1 MAGEGTIEIGDTTLD
16 TPIGYTHDP
25 KKLESSEYSI
35 GGTLLTTRI
44 VTAEDQ
50 PKSKY
55 TFVVSGIISSKMY
68 EIKAEVSKIGNI
80 DYIDNLLIVERLTG
94 DAAEDTFYTL
104 RRMSAAT
111 PLPVVELGGVAKTV
125 TVTNA
130 INPAAGNVYA
140 KAEVIGADGYYRA
153 RFIFGDIPPAVDNNI
168 MIRYE
173 PKYYIRIPE
182 DGFRYTGMI
191 QNIANYLLTCREV

>member
-1 MAGEGTIEIGDTTLD
+1 MADEGTIEIGDTTLD

-44 VTAEDQ
+44 VTAENQ

-68 EIKAEVSKIGNI
+68 AIKAEVSKIGNI

-104 RRMSAAT
+104 RRMSAAAL
-111 PLPVVELGGVAKTV
+111 PLPVVELGGVAKNV
-125 TVTNA
+125 T
-130 INPAAGNVYA
+130 INPALNPGAGDVYA
-140 KAEVIGADGYYRA
+140 QSDIAGRA

-191 QNIANYLLTCREV
+191 KDVANYLLTCREV

>member
-1 MAGEGTIEIGDTTLD
+1 MADEGTIEIGDTTLD

-25 KKLESSEYSI
+25 LKLESHEYSI
-35 GGTLLTTRI
+35 GGILLTTRV

-55 TFVVSGIISSKMY
+55 TFVVSGIVSSKMY
-68 EIKAEVSKIGNI
+68 EIKSEVSKIGNI
-80 DYIDNLLIVERLTG
+80 DYIDNLQIVERLSG
-94 DAAEDTFYTL
+94 DGATTTFYTL
-104 RRMSAAT
+104 RRMSGAT

-125 TVTNA
+125 TVTDLT
-130 INPAAGNVYA
+130 NPAAGNVYA
-140 KAEVIGADGYYRA
+140 KADVSGRA
-153 RFIFGDIPPAVDNNI
+153 RFIFGDVPPDVDNNI

-173 PKYYIRIPE
+173 PKYYVRIPE

>member
-1 MAGEGTIEIGDTTLD
+1 MADEGTIEIGDTTLD
-16 TPIGYTHDP
+16 TPIGHTHDP
-25 KKLESSEYSI
+25 LKLESSEYSI

-55 TFVVSGIISSKMY
+55 TFVVSGIVNSKMY
-68 EIKAEVSKIGNI
+68 AIKAEVSKIGNI

-94 DAAEDTFYTL
+94 DAATLIFYTQ

-111 PLPVVELGGVAKTV
+111 PLPVVELGGVAMTV
-125 TVTNA
+125 EVNA
-130 INPAAGNVYA
+130 GDPPLDKVYA
-140 KAEVIGADGYYRA
+140 QADIAGRA
-153 RFIFGDIPPAVDNNI
+153 RFKFNIGNVPPAVDNNI

-173 PKYYIRIPE
+173 PKYLIRIPE

-191 QNIANYLLTCREV
+191 KDVANYLLTCREV

>member
-1 MAGEGTIEIGDTTLD
+1 MADEGTIEIGDTTLD

-25 KKLESSEYSI
+25 RKLESSEYSI

-68 EIKAEVSKIGNI
+68 SIKSEVSKIGNI
-80 DYIDNLLIVERLTG
+80 YYIDNLQIVERLSG
-94 DAAEDTFYTL
+94 DGAEVTFYTQ

-111 PLPVVELGGVAKTV
+111 PLPIVELGGVAKTV
-125 TVTNA
+125 TVTNLT
-130 INPAAGNVYA
+130 NPAAGNVYA
-140 KAEVIGADGYYRA
+140 KADVSGRA
-153 RFIFGDIPPAVDNNI
+153 RFTFGDIPPDVDNNI
-168 MIRYE
+168 MIQYE
-173 PKYYIRIPE
+173 PKYLIRILE

>member
-1 MAGEGTIEIGDTTLD
+1 MADEGTIEIGDTTLD
-16 TPIGYTHDP
+16 TPIGYTHAP
-25 KKLESSEYSI
+25 RELKSSEYSI
-35 GGTLLTTRI
+35 GGNLLTTRI

-55 TFVVSGIISSKMY
+55 TFVISGIISSKMY
-68 EIKAEVSKIGNI
+68 AIKAEVSKIGNI
-80 DYIDNLLIVERLTG
+80 NYIDNLLIVERLTG
-94 DAAEDTFYTL
+94 DAAEDTFYTQ
-104 RRMSAAT
+104 RRMSAAAL

-125 TVTNA
+125 TINA
-130 INPAAGNVYA
+130 ALNPAAGNVYA
-140 KAEVIGADGYYRA
+140 QADIAGRA

-182 DGFRYTGMI
+182 DGFRYIGRI

>member
-1 MAGEGTIEIGDTTLD
+1 MADEGTIEIGDTTLD

-25 KKLESSEYSI
+25 LKLESSEYSI
-35 GGTLLTTRI
+35 GGILLTTRI

-50 PKSKY
+50 PVSRY

-68 EIKAEVSKIGNI
+68 AIKSEVSKIGNI
-80 DYIDNLLIVERLTG
+80 DYIDNLLIVERLSG

-104 RRMSAAT
+104 RRMSADT
-111 PLPVVELGGVAKTV
+111 PLPVVELGGVNKTV

-140 KAEVIGADGYYRA
+140 KADVSGRA
-153 RFIFGDIPPAVDNNI
+153 RFIFGDVPPAVNNNI

-182 DGFRYTGMI
+182 NGFRYTGRI
-191 QNIANYLLTCREV
+191 QNIANFTLICREVGT

>member
-25 KKLESSEYSI
+25 LKLESSERSI
-35 GGTLLTTRI
+35 NGTLLTTRI

-68 EIKAEVSKIGNI
+68 EIKSEVSKIGNI
-80 DYIDNLLIVERLTG
+80 DYIDNLSIVERLTG

-111 PLPVVELGGVAKTV
+111 PLPVVELGGVNKTV

-140 KAEVIGADGYYRA
+140 KADVSGRA

>member
-1 MAGEGTIEIGDTTLD
+1 MADEGTIEIGATTLD

-25 KKLESSEYSI
+25 KKLESHEYSI

-50 PKSKY
+50 PKNKY
-55 TFVVSGIISSKMY
+55 TFNVSGIINSKMLA
-68 EIKAEVSKIGNI
+68 IKAEVAHIGNL
-80 DYIDNLLIVERLTG
+80 DYIDNLQIVEVLSG
-94 DAAEDTFYTL
+94 DGATTTFYAQ

-111 PLPVVELGGVAKTV
+111 PVPVVTLGGVAKTV

-140 KAEVIGADGYYRA
+140 KAEVLGADGLYRA
-153 RFIFGDIPPAVDNNI
+153 RFIFGDIPPDADNNI
-168 MIRYE
+168 IIEYE
-173 PKYYIRIPE
+173 PKFYVRII
-182 DGFRYTGMI
+182 DFIYTGMI
-191 QNIANYLLTCREV
+191 GSIANYLLICKEV

>member
-1 MAGEGTIEIGDTTLD
+1 MADEGTIEIGDTTLD

-55 TFVVSGIISSKMY
+55 TFRIADIVNSKMLA
-68 EIKAEVSKIGNI
+68 IKAEVAKIGNI
-80 DYIDNLLIVERLTG
+80 DYIDNLIIVERLSGNNSTLI
-94 DAAEDTFYTL
+94 FYTQ
-104 RRMSAAT
+104 RRMSAAAL
-111 PLPVVELGGVAKTV
+111 PLPIVELEGVDMDV
-125 TVTNA
+125 E
-130 INPAAGNVYA
+130 IDAGDPGLNKVF
-140 KAEVIGADGYYRA
+140 VQADIAGRA
-153 RFIFGDIPPAVDNNI
+153 RFKFNAGNTPPDANNNI
-168 MIRYE
+168 MIQYE

-191 QNIANYLLTCREV
+191 KNVANYSLICREV

>member
-35 GGTLLTTRI
+35 GGNLLTTRI
-44 VTAEDQ
+44 VTAENQ

-68 EIKAEVSKIGNI
+68 AIKSEVSKIGNI

-111 PLPVVELGGVAKTV
+111 PLPVVELSGVGKTV

-140 KAEVIGADGYYRA
+140 KADVSGRA
-153 RFIFGDIPPAVDNNI
+153 RFIFGDIPPATDNNI

-173 PKYYIRIPE
+173 PKYYVRIPE

>member
-1 MAGEGTIEIGDTTLD
+1 MADEGTIEIGDTTLD

-25 KKLESSEYSI
+25 LKLESHKYSL

-55 TFVVSGIISSKMY
+55 TFVVAGIISSKMY
-68 EIKAEVSKIGNI
+68 AIKSEVAKIGNI
-80 DYIDNLLIVERLTG
+80 DYIDNLLIVERLSG
-94 DAAEDTFYTL
+94 DGATLTFYTQ
-104 RRMSAAT
+104 RRMSAAAL
-111 PLPVVELGGVAKTV
+111 PLPVVELAGVNMTV
-125 TVTNA
+125 EMNA
-130 INPAAGNVYA
+130 GAPPLNKVYA
-140 KAEVIGADGYYRA
+140 QPDIAGRA
-153 RFIFGDIPPAVDNNI
+153 RFMFNIGNVPADVDNNI

-182 DGFRYTGMI
+182 DGFTYIGRI
-191 QNIANYLLTCREV
+191 QNIANFQLICKEV